1 MARLQSVAHTS
12 SAARATAAWPRAV
25 PESGNGRPDNVV
37 ELFDAKLAVPAVR
50 PGIVARPGLVNR
62 LRAATGQQ
70 LLTVVAPAGYGKS
83 TLLSQWA
90 ERDERAFAW
99 VSLDERDDDP
109 SVLLRY
115 VAAALERADAFED
128 AVLDARLS
136 TVATAIARAAVP
148 FVLVL
153 DDVHRVGSQEATDA
167 IATLARHVPEGSAL
181 ALAGRALPE
190 LPVPRER
197 AAGRLLEFGA
207 DELALSR
214 REAQLLLS
222 GARVELD
229 DADLTELTMRTEGWA
244 AGLHLAA
251 LFLKDRAGSRRSASD
266 FTGADRFVAD
276 YFAFEHLAGLGEAEL
291 RFLTRASVLDAMCGP
306 LCDAVLGRRQGSARK
321 LESLERSSMFVVPI
335 DRHRIWYRFHHL
347 FRDTL
352 RSELARREPEFVPEL
367 NRRAAAWCE
376 ANDAPAEARRYAAA
390 AGDLDTVARL
400 VASHA
405 LPALGEGRVAEL
417 ECWLD
422 GLDDPALLERHPA
435 VAVLG
440 SWIHALADRPELAGR
455 WLDVA
460 EHSTFKGQLPDGTR
474 SLRPWIALAR
484 AAFCRDGVDRMLAD
498 AESAAA
504 GLARSSRWRPTALV
518 LKGMA
523 HLLLGDD
530 ERADEV
536 LAQAAETASSVGASA
551 TRRLALAERSL
562 LATAVGDHSSAA
574 ELAAAVADGRR
585 PADVTRAIELAASA
599 RAELRAGDWQRAR
612 ADIESA
618 TPLAL
623 SVGHALPWLGVQA
636 SLELARARIA
646 LLDVAAAG
654 ELLSR
659 AESILERSRSLGVL
673 GLQAKAV
680 RAELRALVKEKSRRQ
695 ASLTPAELR
704 LLPLLTTRLSFR
716 EIGVRLH
723 VSRHTVKTQAI
734 AIYRKFGVSSRNEA
748 IHRAAQLG
756 LVDAPVQ

>member
-12 SAARATAAWPRAV
+12 SAARAIAAWPRAV
-25 PESGNGRPDNVV
+25 PDNLV
-37 ELFDAKLAVPAVR
+37 ELFDAKLAAPAVR

-70 LLTVVAPAGYGKS
+70 LLTVVAPAGYGKT

-115 VAAALERADAFED
+115 VAAALERAGVLDD
-128 AVLDARLS
+128 AVLDTRLS
-136 TVATAIARAAVP
+136 TLSTGIARAAAPV
-148 FVLVL
+148 VIVL
-153 DDVHRVGSQEATDA
+153 DDVHRIGSREATDA
-167 IATLARHVPEGSAL
+167 IATLARHVPERSAL
-181 ALAGRALPE
+181 VLAGRTLPE

-197 AAGRLLEFGA
+197 AAGRLLELGA
-207 DELALSR
+207 DDLALSR

-222 GARVELD
+222 GARLELD
-229 DADLTELTMRTEGWA
+229 DAAVTELSVRTEGWA

-251 LFLKDRAGSRRSASD
+251 LFLKDGAASRRSASE

-276 YFAFEHLAGLGEAEL
+276 YFAFEYLAGLGEAEV
-291 RFLTRASVLDAMCGP
+291 RFLTRASILDSMCGP

-321 LESLERSSMFVVPI
+321 LEALERSSAFVVPI
-335 DRHRIWYRFHHL
+335 DRQRVWYRFHNL

-352 RSELARREPEFVPEL
+352 RSELARREPELVPEL

-400 VASHA
+400 VAAHA
-405 LPALGEGRVAEL
+405 LPALSEGRVAEL
-417 ECWLD
+417 ESWLD
-422 GLDDPALLERHPA
+422 GLDDSALLERHPA

-440 SWIHALADRPELAGR
+440 SWIHALADRPERAGR
-455 WLDVA
+455 WLEAA
-460 EHSTFKGQLPDGTR
+460 ERAAFKGQLPDGTR
-474 SLRPWIALAR
+474 LLEPWIALAR

-498 AESAAA
+498 AETAAA

-518 LKGMA
+518 LKGIA

-536 LAQAAETASSVGASA
+536 LAEAAEAAASLGATA

-562 LATAVGDHSSAA
+562 LATTVGDHSSAA
-574 ELAAAVADGRR
+574 QLAAAVAEGRR
-585 PADVTRAIELAASA
+585 PADVTRAIELVARA
-599 RAELRAGDWQRAR
+599 RAELRAGDWPRAR

-636 SLELARARIA
+636 ALELARAQMA

-659 AESILERSRSLGVL
+659 AESILERSPSLGVL
-673 GLQAKAV
+673 GLQAQAV
-680 RAELRALVKEKSRRQ
+680 RAELRALVKEKGRRQ

-748 IHRAAQLG
+748 IQRAAELG
-756 LVDAPVQ
+756 LVDVQVQ